1 TAIMPIATPWDTPMN
16 QLLKSGVSSDSIS
29 WMEMLS
35 CFCIA
40 FTSLR
45 CGLKDCASP
54 SGDADGDPDQC
65 EANGD
70 AVDAFAPVVRD
81 VNAFQFLDGEG
92 QSPGCKSAAHVLTP
106 SPLPLV
112 ARPLGVARFVV
123 PALPWRGHTGPARH
137 QGPGASA
144 APRPSPGERRPLSS
158 STPAR

>member
-1 TAIMPIATPWDTPMN
+1 MLTAIMPIATPWDTPMN

-45 CGLKDCASP
+45 CGLKDWAYS

-81 VNAFQFLDGEG
+81 VDVFQFLDGEVK
-92 QSPGCKSAAHVLTP
+92 SPGGKSAALVLTP
-106 SPLPLV
+106 SPFPLV
-112 ARPLGVARFVV
+112 AHPLGLARFVV
-123 PALPWRGHTGPARH
+123 PALPWRGRTGPARH

-144 APRPSPGERRPLSS
+144 APPPPSRERGACVS
-158 STPAR
+158 